1 MKLTVKTLKG
11 ELIELEVEP
20 NHTVNLYLNSD
31 PRPQNQNQR
40 TKGFRS

>member
-20 NHTVNLYLNSD
+20 NNTVHICLKLDSW
-31 PRPQNQNQR
+31 
-40 TKGFRS
+40 T